1 MKNNFYKFFIYFILF
16 IIFINNSNAEEQ
28 FKFNITEIE
37 IAENGNLIIGSK
49 MEKLKHLMVMK

>member
-16 IIFINNSNAEEQ
+16 IIFINNSNAEQ